1 MRKHYVI
8 GNWKMNL
15 IWEEVLDLCGEL
27 KDAVHSLSKT
37 ISIGVTPSSP
47 YIPVVMPLLPAHIKV
62 GSQMVSAMES
72 GACTGQ
78 VSAKQLD
85 SLGTVFTLIG
95 HSESRALWNESDEEL
110 AQKVSQSLATQL
122 EVVFCIGESLEVRE
136 SGDYLSFLMHQIKAG
151 LFHLDAKQM
160 KRVILAY
167 EPIWAIGTGKSA
179 QPHQIQE
186 VHQALRGMIA
196 TQYGEEVANSFS
208 ILYGGSVNPENAAGT
223 FALEDVDGALVGG
236 ASLKAQSF
244 AAIAEACVDQ
254 KSI

>member
-1 MRKHYVI
+1 
-8 GNWKMNL
+8 MNL
-15 IWEEVLDLCGEL
+15 TWEEVFDLCGDL
-27 KDAVHSLSKT
+27 KNATHSLPNT

-47 YIPVVMPLLPAHIKV
+47 YILAVMPLLPAHIKV
-62 GSQMVSAMES
+62 GSQMVSAMEA

-95 HSESRALWNESDEEL
+95 HSESRALWNESDEDL
-110 AQKVSQSLATQL
+110 AQKVSRCMETQL

-136 SGDYLSFLMHQIKAG
+136 SGDYLAFLMHQIQAG
-151 LFHLDAKQM
+151 IFHLDAKQM
-160 KRVILAY
+160 ERIILAY

-179 QPHQIQE
+179 QPNQIQE

-196 TQYGEEVANSFS
+196 TQYGEEVANSIS
-208 ILYGGSVNPENAAGT
+208 ILYGGSVKPENAAGT

>member
-15 IWEEVLDLCGEL
+15 TWEEVLDLCGEL
-27 KDAVHSLSKT
+27 KNAAHSVPAT

-47 YIPVVMPLLPAHIKV
+47 YIPVVMPLLPERIKV

-85 SLGTVFTLIG
+85 SLGTIFTLIG

-110 AQKVSQSLATQL
+110 AQKVSQCMATDL

-136 SGDYLSFLMHQIKAG
+136 SGDYLSFLMDQIKAG

-179 QPHQIQE
+179 EPSQIQE
-186 VHQALRGMIA
+186 VHQSLRGMIA
-196 TQYGEEVANSFS
+196 TQYGEAVANSFS
-208 ILYGGSVNPENAAGT
+208 ILYGGSVKPENASAT

-236 ASLKAQSF
+236 ASLNAESF
-244 AAIAEACVDQ
+244 VAIAEACVLQ
-254 KSI
+254 KNA

>member
-1 MRKHYVI
+1 
-8 GNWKMNL
+8 MNL
-15 IWEEVLDLCGEL
+15 TWEEVFALCDEL
-27 KDAVHSLSKT
+27 KSAIHSIHKT

-47 YIPVVMPLLPAHIKV
+47 YIPVVMPLLPAYIKV

-85 SLGTVFTLIG
+85 SLGAVFTLVG

-110 AQKVSQSLATQL
+110 AQKVSRCLETQL

-160 KRVILAY
+160 NRVILAY

-179 QPHQIQE
+179 QPNQIQE
-186 VHQALRGMIA
+186 VHQALRGIIA
-196 TQYGEEVANSFS
+196 TEYGEEVANSFS
-208 ILYGGSVNPENAAGT
+208 ILYGGSVKPENAAGT

-236 ASLKAQSF
+236 ASLAAHSF
-244 AAIAEACVDQ
+244 AAIAEACADQ

>member
-15 IWEEVLDLCGEL
+15 TWEEVYDLCNQL
-27 KDAVHSLSKT
+27 KSATQSIPKT
-37 ISIGVTPSSP
+37 VSIGVTPSSP
-47 YIPVVMPLLPAHIKV
+47 YIPVVMPLLPERIKV

-85 SLGTVFTLIG
+85 SLGTIFSLIG

-110 AQKVSQSLATQL
+110 AQKVSQCLETEL

-136 SGDYLSFLMHQIKAG
+136 SGDYLTFLMNQIQAG

-160 KRVILAY
+160 KRIILAY

-179 QPHQIQE
+179 QPDQIQE

-196 TQYGEEVANSFS
+196 TQYGEEVAQSFS
-208 ILYGGSVNPENAAGT
+208 ILYGGSVKPVNAENT

-236 ASLKAQSF
+236 ASLNAESF
-244 AAIAEACVDQ
+244 TAIIEACVNQ

>member
-15 IWEEVLDLCGEL
+15 TWEEVFDLCGDL
-27 KDAVHSLSKT
+27 KNATHSLPNT

-62 GSQMVSAMES
+62 GSQMVSAMEA

-95 HSESRALWNESDEEL
+95 HSESRALWNESDEDL
-110 AQKVSQSLATQL
+110 AQKVSRCMETQL

-136 SGDYLSFLMHQIKAG
+136 SGDYLAFLMHQIQAG
-151 LFHLDAKQM
+151 IFHLDAKQM
-160 KRVILAY
+160 ERIILAY

-179 QPHQIQE
+179 QPNQIQE

-196 TQYGEEVANSFS
+196 TQYGEEVANSIS
-208 ILYGGSVNPENAAGT
+208 ILYGGSVKPENAAGT

>member
-1 MRKHYVI
+1 
-8 GNWKMNL
+8 MNL
-15 IWEEVLDLCGEL
+15 TWEEVFDLCDQL
-27 KDAVHSLSKT
+27 KSAFHSIHKT

-47 YIPVVMPLLPAHIKV
+47 YIPIVMPLLPAYIKV

-85 SLGTVFTLIG
+85 SLGAVFTLVG

-110 AQKVSQSLATQL
+110 AQKVSRCLETQL

-136 SGDYLSFLMHQIKAG
+136 AGDYLSFLMHQIEAG
-151 LFHLDAKQM
+151 LFHLDVKQM

-179 QPHQIQE
+179 QPNQIQE

-196 TQYGEEVANSFS
+196 NQYGEGVANSFS
-208 ILYGGSVNPENAAGT
+208 ILYGGSVKPENAAGT
-223 FALEDVDGALVGG
+223 FELEDVDGALVGG

-244 AAIAEACVDQ
+244 AAIAEACVGQ
-254 KSI
+254 KSL

>member
-1 MRKHYVI
+1 
-8 GNWKMNL
+8 MNL
-15 IWEEVLDLCGEL
+15 TWEEVFDLCGDL
-27 KDAVHSLSKT
+27 KNATRSLPNT

-47 YIPVVMPLLPAHIKV
+47 YIPAVMPLLPAHIKV
-62 GSQMVSAMES
+62 GSQMVSAMEA

-95 HSESRALWNESDEEL
+95 HSESRALWNESDEDL
-110 AQKVSQSLATQL
+110 AQKVSRCMETQL

-136 SGDYLSFLMHQIKAG
+136 SGDDLAVLMHQIQAG
-151 LFHLDAKQM
+151 IFHLDAKQM
-160 KRVILAY
+160 ERIILAY

-179 QPHQIQE
+179 QPNQIQE

-196 TQYGEEVANSFS
+196 TQYGEEMANSIS
-208 ILYGGSVNPENAAGT
+208 ILYGGSVKPENAAGT